1 MKCNIADEIQFSQAA
16 MMRVINKKMLPLVGK
31 EPNIIEDTAGGV
43 DLKVFWHSFQVKKRC
58 YFFWITAKVEAM
70 PPLMPSTRNAVKWE
84 EDCVLKRLIIGA
96 RAHSLTIDMTIE
108 PQSKRPKTMS
118 EGTRIK
124 TPISDPSDNLSVSGA
139 TQAATSNSLTSS

>member
-1 MKCNIADEIQFSQAA
+1 MWLHQMHHQRQAQQAPLHNPAKTTQRNTRVFLSDQETIILFLDHKSGWNHATANNSIAAL
-16 MMRVINKKMLPLVGK
+16 N
-31 EPNIIEDTAGGV
+31 
-43 DLKVFWHSFQVKKRC
+43 
-58 YFFWITAKVEAM
+58 
-70 PPLMPSTRNAVKWE
+70 WE
-84 EDCVLKRLIIGA
+84 EDCVLKRLIVGT

-108 PQSKRPKTMS
+108 PQSKRPKTTS